1 MLSIDAKT
9 VSLSLKGI
17 RSMKNLMMMMTLFSL
32 SLMSGCTKPESKIT
46 TKLVGNWKAESN
58 DFSFTF
64 ARDNTGFLLF
74 NNQKVPL
81 KWYDSGD
88 GTLKAVDV
96 LNETTTL
103 SFVGGKLA
111 VGGSHNYLVKV
122 K

>member
-1 MLSIDAKT
+1 MK
-9 VSLSLKGI
+9 SLI
-17 RSMKNLMMMMTLFSL
+17 VVVLFSL
-32 SLMSGCTKPESKIT
+32 PLVAGCTKPESQIT
-46 TKLVGNWKAESN
+46 AKLVGKWKAESN
-58 DFSFTF
+58 DFSFVF
-64 ARDNTGFLLF
+64 ARDNTGYLLF

-81 KWYDSGD
+81 KWSDAGN

-103 SFVGGKLA
+103 SFVGDKLA